1 MTSQIGKWVG
11 LAKAAALGALLSST
25 PAIAQNRG
33 DEAVFVDLGR
43 WTIIERPQSRYCE
56 LRLNSNSADGLVFTK
71 ADGRPGSLRLNGGD
85 SRRYAQGPIS
95 WQFDNNEFDGQLL
108 RGGLYAPATDSSL
121 IEQQFR
127 QAKTLTV
134 RQGGQAIA
142 QLSLKTSSAGFRL
155 LNQCAQQW
163 RFSVV
168 PSQPATAPEPTIAS
182 RTVTPPPRARRS
194 LPPPP
199 QARTQPAAA
208 TASSR
213 PTGPFPPNREL
224 TALNPSDW
232 VRADDF
238 RRFNRTRFGSG
249 SVRFTLLVN
258 EKGRVEECTVN
269 ASSGSRDFDSKACR
283 SLQKRA
289 RFEPATDANGDARSA
304 NYSSSV
310 RFAIGE

>member
-1 MTSQIGKWVG
+1 MTSHFDRLIG
-11 LAKAAALGALLSST
+11 LAKIAALATLFGT
-25 PAIAQNRG
+25 QPAIAQSSG
-33 DEAVFVDLGR
+33 DEAIFVDLGR
-43 WTIIERPQSRYCE
+43 WIIVERTRSRYCE
-56 LRLNSNSADGLVFTK
+56 LRFNSSNVDGLVFTK
-71 ADGRPGSLRLNGGD
+71 VDGRPGSLRLNGGN
-85 SRRYAQGPIS
+85 SRRFAQGPIS

-108 RGGLYAPATDSSL
+108 RGGSYAPATDSSL

-134 RQGGQAIA
+134 RQGGQTVA

-155 LNQCAQQW
+155 LNQCAEQW
-163 RFSVV
+163 RYN
-168 PSQPATAPEPTIAS
+168 TAPAQSTTPPPPTIAS
-182 RTVTPPPRARRS
+182 RTVTTEPRARRS

-208 TASSR
+208 AAPAR

-224 TALNPSDW
+224 TALNPGDW

-238 RRFNRTRFGSG
+238 RRFNRARFGSG

-258 EKGRVEECTVN
+258 EKGRVEECAVN
-269 ASSGSRDFDSKACR
+269 ATSGSRDFDAKACR

-289 RFEPATDANGDARSA
+289 RFEPATDANGDARQAS
-304 NYSSSV
+304 YTSSV
-310 RFAIGE
+310 RFAVAE